1 MVFYFSKVILRVESN
16 ESARMWTFFFFFFF
30 FSKKD
35 LKFLITLWP
44 SYYILSRYIKY
55 LLHTKNA
62 MYLGTLPYYIVPG
75 TLLLYEYVLLVYT
88 KLPRYYYI
96 YSSTTMSNIYF
107 VTNPGLAFF
116 HSKPNR
122 GDSLQLFRAFH
133 VRPSARTSTPGHG
146 DDARRLFRIR
156 RDVTRQRPSARSFRV
171 LVR

>member
-1 MVFYFSKVILRVESN
+1 MGDDV
-16 ESARMWTFFFFFFF
+16 FFFFF
-30 FSKKD
+30 FSLKKD
-35 LKFLITLWP
+35 LKFLITLGWP
-44 SYYILSRYIKY
+44 CYYILYEQIYKIP
-55 LLHTKNA
+55 HTYA
-62 MYLGTLPYYIVPG
+62 TYLGTLPYYIVPG